1 MARSRLSWFF
11 GVALVISGCG
21 ASKDNSGF
29 EELTDGG
36 DNNEGGI
43 EVGDFD
49 IGPTDDSPDLTSLQ
63 LDPINYTLFI
73 DLAKPGTPAKLT
85 YKATVGGSDVSSST
99 NFTVADTSLGTF
111 AGPEFTASGTLPGT
125 SLGVTTVVKGE
136 SMGKTGEAK
145 LTIVKLRKTEDASGK
160 RDFFFTVPYLKAPDP
175 PNDVLKFA
183 TNIQKVDVAFVMDT
197 TGSMSGSITN
207 LKTSLTSTIIPGLA
221 VIPSVGLAVVDHK
234 DFTDGSAVLNVRQRI
249 TTDVAK
255 AKAAVSLMSATGG
268 GDEPEAQIAA
278 LDYTLT
284 GKGNSPIPAW
294 TPAAGT
300 FGGVEFRPGAVP
312 VVVLITDAH
321 WHDPSGSATT
331 ASVTT
336 AFNTH
341 NAKFVGVNVGSKG
354 GAGQADG
361 LSDATKS
368 LLDPSA
374 FKSKCGAG
382 MCCTGYKGAGVS
394 PTGPGGK
401 CRLNFDGGSGDCVS
415 DSIVGA
421 IQAISVGSTYD
432 VKAQISN
439 DPTNADMVDATK
451 FIDKLR
457 AMGEGDAAVGC
468 EKHATYDSGIG
479 YQDTFQDVVV
489 GTAVCFEVLP
499 KMNDSVPSKESA
511 QFFNAFIDM
520 IGMPGSVNLGDRRTV
535 VFLVPPKDPG
545 IH

>member
-1 MARSRLSWFF
+1 MTRSRLSWFV
-11 GVALVISGCG
+11 GVALVMGGCG
-21 ASKDNSGF
+21 AGKDTGF
-29 EELTDGG
+29 EELSDGG
-36 DNNEGGI
+36 DNEGGI

-49 IGPTDDSPDLTSLQ
+49 VGPTDDTSPDLSALEIE
-63 LDPINYTLFI
+63 PKNYTLFI
-73 DLAKPGTPAKLT
+73 DLSKPGSPSAVT
-85 YKATVGGSDVSSST
+85 YKASVGGTDVTGSATFS
-99 NFTVADTSLGTF
+99 VADTSLGSF
-111 AGPEFTASGTLPGT
+111 AGAVFTASGTLPGT
-125 SLGVTTVVKGE
+125 SLGVTTIVKGD
-136 SMGKTGEAK
+136 SMGKSGEAK

-160 RDFFFTVPYLKAPDP
+160 RDFFFTVPYMKAPDP

-207 LKTSLTSTIIPGLA
+207 LKTSLTTTVIPGLA

-234 DFTDGSAVLNVRQRI
+234 DMSDGAAVLTIRQRV
-249 TTDVAK
+249 TTDVTK
-255 AKAAVSLMSATGG
+255 AKAAVGLMSASGG
-268 GDEPEAQIAA
+268 GDEPEAQVAA
-278 LDYTLT
+278 MDYTLT
-284 GKGNSPIPAW
+284 GKANSPIPAW

-321 WHDPSGSATT
+321 WHDPSGVATT
-331 ASVTT
+331 ASVTS
-336 AFNTH
+336 AFSAH

-354 GAGQADG
+354 GAGQADS

-374 FKSKCGAG
+374 FKGKCGAG
-382 MCCTGYKGAGVS
+382 MCCTGYKGAGVA

-401 CRLNFDGGSGDCVS
+401 CRLNFDGGSGDGVS

-439 DPTNADMVDATK
+439 DPSNADMVDATK

-457 AMGEGDAAVGC
+457 AMSEGDATAGC
-468 EKHATYDSGIG
+468 EKHATYDSGVG
-479 YQDTFQDVVV
+479 YQDTFKDVVV

-499 KMNDSVPSKESA
+499 KMNDFVPPKESA

-520 IGMPGSVNLGDRRTV
+520 IGMPGKVNLGDRRTV

>member
-1 MARSRLSWFF
+1 
-11 GVALVISGCG
+11 VAFVIGGCG
-21 ASKDNSGF
+21 ASRDDTGVEPLS
-29 EELTDGG
+29 DGG
-36 DNNEGGI
+36 DDGGGGI

-49 IGPTDDSPDLTSLQ
+49 VGPLDDAPDFTSLQ
-63 LDPINYTLFI
+63 LDPLNGTLFI
-73 DLAKPGTPAKLT
+73 DTAKPGTPATLT
-85 YKATVGGSDVSSST
+85 YKATVGGSDVSAST
-99 NFTVADTSLGTF
+99 NFTIADPSLGTF
-111 AGPEFTASGTLPGT
+111 AGATFTASGTLPGT
-125 SLGVTTVVKGE
+125 ALGVTTVVKGE
-136 SMGKTGEAK
+136 SMGKTGDAK
-145 LTIVKLRKTEDASGK
+145 LTIVKLRKTEDATGK

-183 TNIQKVDVAFVMDT
+183 TNIQTVDVAFVMDT

-221 VIPSVGLAVVDHK
+221 VIPSVGLAVFDHK
-234 DFTDGSAVLNVRQRI
+234 DFSDGAAVLTVRQRI

-255 AKAAVSLMSATGG
+255 AKAAVSAMSATGG
-268 GDEPEAQIAA
+268 GDEPEGQVAA
-278 LDYTLT
+278 KDNALT
-284 GKGNSPIPAW
+284 GKANSPIPAW

-300 FGGVEFRPGAVP
+300 FGGAEFRPGAVP

-321 WHDPSGSATT
+321 WHDPSGVATT

-336 AFNTH
+336 AFNAH

-361 LSDATKS
+361 LSDSTKS
-368 LLDPSA
+368 LLDPAA
-374 FKSKCGAG
+374 FKGKCGAG

-401 CRLNFDGGSGDCVS
+401 CRLNFDGGSGDGVS

-432 VKAQISN
+432 VKADISN
-439 DPTNADMVDATK
+439 DPTNPDAVDATK

-457 AMGEGDAAVGC
+457 AMGEGDATAGC
-468 EKHATYDSGIG
+468 EKHATYDSGVG
-479 YQDTFQDVVV
+479 YQDTFKDVVV

-499 KMNDSVPSKESA
+499 KMNDFVPPKESA

-520 IGMPGSVNLGDRRTV
+520 IGMPGKVNLGDRRTV